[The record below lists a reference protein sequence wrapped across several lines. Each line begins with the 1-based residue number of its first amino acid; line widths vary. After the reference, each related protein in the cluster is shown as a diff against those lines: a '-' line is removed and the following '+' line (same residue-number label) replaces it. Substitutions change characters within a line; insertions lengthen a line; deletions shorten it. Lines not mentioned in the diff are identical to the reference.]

1 LKILQVYNEQRSRFG
16 GEPAVIEATMRVLIQ
31 NGHEAQLV
39 MKSSR
44 DLESSVLKRMNAFW
58 GGVYNVCADREMR
71 RLIGKDR
78 PDVVHVHSVYPMF
91 SPSILVACQ
100 RMNVPV
106 VMTVHSHN
114 LTCPTWYH
122 LYKGRVCEECVG
134 GHEYRCVL
142 KNCRNNILESSAYAL
157 RSGVARSFRLFHNN
171 VDVIIALTQ
180 FAKAKLMQAGFR
192 EEQIAVVPNP
202 ASLAEAAADP
212 SAGEYVAFAGR
223 ISPEKGIDTLLAA
236 AAQMPD
242 VPFKVAGDGP
252 ALREMKAKAPQNVEF
267 VGRLGPAGVG
277 NFYSRARMV
286 VVPSVWFEQF
296 PMVVLEAMGRA
307 LPVIGS
313 RIGALPEIIED
324 GWTGGTFEPGNP
336 VDLVRQVRRLWDDP
350 QLCRRMGIAGRQKA
364 MQEFTEETY
373 FHNLMVVY
381 QTAIQ
386 RSGRGVGLIPV
397 SSLGTGRTRAAS
409 ASS

>member
-1 LKILQVYNEQRSRFG
+1 
-16 GEPAVIEATMRVLIQ
+16 MRVLAQ
-31 NGHEAQLV
+31 NGHESRLV

-44 DLESSVLKRMNAFW
+44 TLENSVLKRVNAIW
-58 GGVYNVCADREMR
+58 GGVYNVWAYREMR
-71 RLIGKDR
+71 RLIGKER
-78 PDVVHVHSVYPMF
+78 PDIVHVHSVYPMF
-91 SPSILVACQ
+91 SPSILVACR

-122 LYKGRVCEECVG
+122 LHKGRVCEECVG

-142 KNCRNNILESSAYAL
+142 KNCRNNLLESSAYAL
-157 RSGVARSFRLFHNN
+157 RSSVARSFRLFHNN
-171 VDVIIALTQ
+171 VDVLIALTP

-192 EEQIAVVPNP
+192 DDQVAVVPNP

-223 ISPEKGIDTLLAA
+223 ISPEKGIRTLLAA

-252 ALREMKAKAPQNVEF
+252 VLREMKAHAPQNVEF
-267 VGRLGPAGVG
+267 VGQLLPAGLSD
-277 NFYSRARMV
+277 FYSRARMV

-313 RIGALPEIIED
+313 RIGGLPAIIEED
-324 GWTGGTFEPGNP
+324 RTGSLFEPG
-336 VDLVRQVRRLWDDP
+336 DAESLAQQVRRLWRDP

-364 MQEFTEETY
+364 MREFTEETY
-373 FHNLMVVY
+373 FHNLIAVY
-381 QTAIQ
+381 QRAIQ
-386 RSGRGVGLIPV
+386 RSRRGVGLIPV